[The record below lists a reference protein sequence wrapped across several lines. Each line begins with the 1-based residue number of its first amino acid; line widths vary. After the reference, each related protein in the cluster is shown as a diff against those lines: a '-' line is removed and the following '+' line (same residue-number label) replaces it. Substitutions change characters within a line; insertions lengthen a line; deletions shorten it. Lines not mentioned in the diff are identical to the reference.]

1 MKRLEQMIA
10 GMVLAALCGCAKS
23 AAPASPPITDLAGQ
37 VAKVDLAGG
46 TYGEA
51 LPGLS
56 PGDQARFVAGRDAFI
71 RVETTA
77 TGLGPVFN
85 GTFCAS
91 CHDAPPAVG
100 GTNQRRETRFGRR
113 NADGS
118 FDPLAALGGP
128 LLHDQGI
135 GAVSGFNFAGETVPV
150 QANVVAR
157 RRTQSVFGLGLVD
170 ATPDSSFR
178 AIARHQAVSSPAAA
192 GRAGLVIDA
201 GSGQQAVGKF
211 GWKAAFP
218 TLLQFSGD
226 AALNEMGITSPQFP
240 REVCPGG
247 DCSALAFNPRP
258 DLNDPGGQDVER
270 FTDFVRF
277 LGPPP
282 APLLAGDALHG
293 QELFASVGCAVCH
306 LPLLVTGPSSN
317 PALDRVAYHP
327 YSDFLLHD
335 MGSLGDGIPQG
346 DALPSELRTQ
356 PLWGLS
362 AQELLLHDG
371 RAATASDAIAA
382 HDGQGASAPSGFD
395 ALGASD
401 RAALLA
407 FLAAL

>member
-1 MKRLEQMIA
+1 MTRIA
-10 GMVLAALCGCAKS
+10 AAVLAAICGCAPVP
-23 AAPASPPITDLAGQ
+23 APLTDLAGQ
-37 VAKVDLAGG
+37 VAKVDLKGG
-46 TYGEA
+46 LYGAA

-56 PGDQARFVAGRDAFI
+56 PGDQARFAAGRNAFTRI
-71 RVETTA
+71 ENA
-77 TGLGPVFN
+77 ASGLGPVFN

-118 FDPLAALGGP
+118 FDPLVALGGP
-128 LLHDQGI
+128 LLHENGI
-135 GAVSGFNFAGETVPV
+135 GVVSGFNFAGETVPP
-150 QANVVAR
+150 QANVIAR

-170 ATPDSSFR
+170 ATPDSTFR
-178 AIARHQAVSSPAAA
+178 EVARQQAASSPAAA
-192 GRAGLVIDA
+192 GRAALVIDA
-201 GSGQQAVGKF
+201 TSGQQAVGKF
-211 GWKAAFP
+211 GWKAAFS
-218 TLLQFSGD
+218 TLLQFNGD
-226 AALNEMGITSPQFP
+226 AALNEMGVTSPQFP
-240 REVCPGG
+240 AEVCPAG

-270 FTDFVRF
+270 FTDFVRL

-282 APLLAGDALHG
+282 APLLAGDAVRG
-293 QELFASVGCAVCH
+293 QEVFASMGCAVCH
-306 LPLLVTGPSSN
+306 LPLLVTGPASN

-335 MGSLGDGIPQG
+335 MGSLGDGIAQG
-346 DALPSELRTQ
+346 DAQPRELRTQ

-362 AQELLLHDG
+362 AQALLLHDG
-371 RAATASDAIAA
+371 RTASASDAIAA
-382 HDGQGASAPSGFD
+382 HDGQGASARSGFE
-395 ALGASD
+395 ALGPSD